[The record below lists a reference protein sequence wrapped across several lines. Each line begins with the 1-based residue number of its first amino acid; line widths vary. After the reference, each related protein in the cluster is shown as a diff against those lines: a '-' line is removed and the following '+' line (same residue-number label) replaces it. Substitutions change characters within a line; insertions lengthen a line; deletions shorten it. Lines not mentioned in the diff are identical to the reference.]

1 MCTTCGCGDATGAA
15 VLDAGATRVAVPGLE
30 ASRCVTLEAD
40 LLAANDAVAARNRAW
55 FAAHGVTA
63 VNLMASPGAGKTT
76 LLCATLRRLREL
88 APQRALAVIEGDQAT
103 ALDAERIRACGVPA
117 VQVNT
122 GKGCHLDAPMVA
134 AALQRLHGHFHAH
147 DQVRAHDPGYS
158 RGLRADRS
166 HPHEAHHGEAHAAAQ
181 PEAHHHPV
189 APEHGQDGAGGL
201 LFIENVGNL
210 VCPALWDLGER
221 ARVVLLSVPEG
232 DDKPLKYPDMF
243 ARADLLLIT
252 KADLLPHVPF
262 DVEAC
267 VERAR
272 RLRPGLPVLLLSAA
286 SGQGLQGW
294 CDWLLAAA
302 TPASEAAPAQAET
315 G

>member
-1 MCTTCGCGDATGAA
+1 MCGTCGCGDEAGAV
-15 VLDAGATRVAVPGLE
+15 VLEAGATRVAVPGLE
-30 ASRCVTLEAD
+30 ASRCVTLQAD
-40 LLAANDAVAARNRAW
+40 LLAANDAVAAHNRAW

-63 VNLMASPGAGKTT
+63 INLMASPGAGKTT
-76 LLCATLRRLREL
+76 LLCATLRRLRAR
-88 APQRALAVIEGDQAT
+88 APQRPLVVIEGDQAG

-122 GKGCHLDAPMVA
+122 GKGCHLDAPMVQ

-147 DQVRAHDPGYS
+147 DHAHDH
-158 RGLRADRS
+158 D
-166 HPHEAHHGEAHAAAQ
+166 HEPAHAGVHDHGHGAGRVL
-181 PEAHHHPV
+181 PC
-189 APEHGQDGAGGL
+189 APDHAGADGGL

-267 VERAR
+267 IERAR
-272 RLRPGLPVLLLSAA
+272 RLRPGLPVLVLSAA
-286 SGQGLQGW
+286 SGQGLDAW
-294 CDWLLAAA
+294 CDWLLAGA
-302 TPASEAAPAQAET
+302 TPAPAKAEAC
-315 G
+315 

>member
-1 MCTTCGCGDATGAA
+1 MCTTCGCADTAEA
-15 VLDAGATRVAVPGLE
+15 VVEAGATRVAVPGLE
-30 ASRCVTLEAD
+30 ASRCVTLQED

-55 FAAHGVTA
+55 LAAHGVTA
-63 VNLMASPGAGKTT
+63 INLMASPGAGKTT
-76 LLCATLRRLREL
+76 LLCATLQRLHAR
-88 APQRALAVIEGDQAT
+88 APQRPLAVIEGDQAT

-147 DQVRAHDPGYS
+147 DHAHDSAHG
-158 RGLRADRS
+158 
-166 HPHEAHHGEAHAAAQ
+166 HPNDPHREEGHAAAH
-181 PEAHHHPV
+181 PEAHHQHSAAAGSGP
-189 APEHGQDGAGGL
+189 HGAGGL

-272 RLRPGLPVLLLSAA
+272 RLRPGLPSLLLSAV
-286 SGQGLQGW
+286 SGQGLQAW
-294 CDWLLAAA
+294 CDWLLAGAPV
-302 TPASEAAPAQAET
+302 TPAEVERV
-315 G
+315 